1 MTPIKTTS
9 RIGPFASVLIGLA
22 GTIVSIVVTMQLKKM
37 LEARG
42 LPERTEDLKAALKNA
57 GASASDLKQAAAT
70 WIADKASAAADS
82 ARATAS
88 TTADKVADVAS
99 TVKEQANG

>member
-1 MTPIKTTS
+1 MASIKTS
-9 RIGPFASVLIGLA
+9 SGLGPFATLLIGIA
-22 GTIVSIVVTMQLKKM
+22 GTIASVVVTMQLKKM

-42 LPERTEDLKAALKNA
+42 LPERSADLKVALKSA
-57 GASASDLKQAAAT
+57 GASAADLKQAAAA

-82 ARATAS
+82 ANTTAAS
-88 TTADKVADVAS
+88 TAAKVADVAS